1 MKEGIWN
8 GEVHRRIKWYW
19 AVLVLVLQVGVWV
32 LELLLSVII
41 WMPFIIYVFFY
52 IIKHYSKKI
61 IKEKVDIQVEIRTR
75 YFQISSLD
83 YWVSDGD
90 VK

>member
-8 GEVHRRIKWYW
+8 GEVHRRIEWYW

-41 WMPFIIYVFFY
+41 
-52 IIKHYSKKI
+52 
-61 IKEKVDIQVEIRTR
+61 
-75 YFQISSLD
+75 
-83 YWVSDGD
+83 
-90 VK
+90 